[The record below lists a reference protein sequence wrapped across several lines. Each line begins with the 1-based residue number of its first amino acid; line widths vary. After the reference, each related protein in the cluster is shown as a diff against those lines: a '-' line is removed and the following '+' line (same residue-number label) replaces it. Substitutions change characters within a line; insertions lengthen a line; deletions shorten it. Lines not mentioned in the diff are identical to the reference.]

1 MKISLVLLCVGLL
14 QACGSKND
22 DDFGGSGSPAEM
34 DPNASTGSPGST
46 TSDTGTTEADTGS
59 NSDDTG
65 TSDGGAASGSD
76 TAGGN
81 TSGGEGAGGDASGEE
96 ETGEGGGSGGLG
108 AISIAGFTVTECAGS
123 EGETTADIRY
133 DEVAARVRVDH
144 DAHLANCCADFSLTA
159 TASESGNVTIVY
171 DEGDM
176 LCDCNCLVNLRY
188 NIVGLPSGAWNVQI
202 PDGLGAS
209 VTVP

>member
-1 MKISLVLLCVGLL
+1 MKLWIVWVSLGFV
-14 QACGSKND
+14 QACGSKSGD
-22 DDFGGSGSPAEM
+22 SFGGSGSPAEM
-34 DPNASTGSPGST
+34 DPNAATGAPGS
-46 TSDTGTTEADTGS
+46 GS
-59 NSDDTG
+59 GDTG
-65 TSDGGAASGSD
+65 TSNSDTGAPSEDTGAADGGAASGD
-76 TAGGN
+76 TASG
-81 TSGGEGAGGDASGEE
+81 TASGGEGAGSGASGEG
-96 ETGEGGGSGGLG
+96 ETGEGGGSTELG

-123 EGETTADIRY
+123 EDETTADIRY
-133 DEVAARVRVDH
+133 DEASARVRIDH

-176 LCDCNCLVNLRY
+176 LCDCVCLVNLRY
-188 NIVGLPSGAWNVQI
+188 NIVGLPSGAWNIQI